1 MECLRGGKETLLT
14 LLEAFIY
21 DPLVDWTPGVVLGL
35 AGAFARN
42 APEADGNQ
50 LVQDKK
56 NMQAEITFSMLN
68 VRVAEMKRSWMENK
82 ATLTMDLMALED
94 SLSTMLDQMSNLQ
107 GFKESLTKL
116 HKAMAILKEAESN
129 SSHKLYA
136 LQDRFAEHRAVEV
149 AVEAAKIKINS
160 FIEDYEKMAS
170 LVQRV
175 TNSIS
180 GGQLAKWTSELSS
193 LSSIT
198 SSTSSQVVS
207 SFLR

>member
-1 MECLRGGKETLLT
+1 M
-14 LLEAFIY
+14 
-21 DPLVDWTPGVVLGL
+21 DWTPGVVLGL

-56 NMQAEITFSMLN
+56 DMQAEITFSMLN

-82 ATLTMDLMALED
+82 ASLSMDLMALED
-94 SLSTMLDQMSNLQ
+94 SLSTMLDQMSSLQ

-136 LQDRFAEHRAVEV
+136 LQDRYAEHRAVEV
-149 AVEAAKIKINS
+149 S
-160 FIEDYEKMAS
+160 
-170 LVQRV
+170 RV
-175 TNSIS
+175 
-180 GGQLAKWTSELSS
+180 K
-193 LSSIT
+193 
-198 SSTSSQVVS
+198 
-207 SFLR
+207 